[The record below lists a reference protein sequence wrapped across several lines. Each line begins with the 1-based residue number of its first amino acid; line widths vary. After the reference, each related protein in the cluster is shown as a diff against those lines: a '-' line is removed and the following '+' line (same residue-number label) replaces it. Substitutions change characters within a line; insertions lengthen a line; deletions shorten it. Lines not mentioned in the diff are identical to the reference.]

1 MLSIDRSASA
11 SVREQLVE
19 QLRYRIASGHF
30 QIDETLPSTRKLAD
44 RLGISFHTV
53 RKAYQTLQDEGLV
66 DAQAGRGYT
75 VQDRTP
81 LEKSERMERGAEVV
95 HDTLQTLIG
104 LGLDDDEIEY
114 LFHEQSNL
122 LEHSHLDRKL
132 IVAHPVPELGTLCAE
147 EIGRTLQRTV
157 NAVSLDHVRNHQD
170 ADYIFTPFDHL
181 KGMMQTVPRADT
193 MGFVT
198 HLPAALLERIA
209 RLRTENTISLLTQT
223 PGTIEP
229 LTTMLRVQSGF
240 NGQILAA
247 AVEEGTEHIASFLD
261 QGDLVLYT
269 PESRRRVRPII
280 DSDVSQGAVRLL
292 VSPDSLEAIRN
303 SVPA

>member
-1 MLSIDRSASA
+1 
-11 SVREQLVE
+11 
-19 QLRYRIASGHF
+19 
-30 QIDETLPSTRKLAD
+30 
-44 RLGISFHTV
+44 
-53 RKAYQTLQDEGLV
+53 
-66 DAQAGRGYT
+66 
-75 VQDRTP
+75 
-81 LEKSERMERGAEVV
+81 
-95 HDTLQTLIG
+95 
-104 LGLDDDEIEY
+104 
-114 LFHEQSNL
+114 
-122 LEHSHLDRKL
+122 
-132 IVAHPVPELGTLCAE
+132 
-147 EIGRTLQRTV
+147 
-157 NAVSLDHVRNHQD
+157 
-170 ADYIFTPFDHL
+170 
-181 KGMMQTVPRADT
+181 MMQTVPRADT